1 MDLCPFPIVA
11 ITDDDANPNLRGEPM
26 TQCRLLRRAVSGL
39 TALTLLCVQLWSVV
53 PVHAAVV
60 TSAQAISHGQID
72 DHRSR
77 MRAILD
83 REDVRRQLQ
92 RWGVDPAEAQ
102 ARVDSLDEAE
112 RARLAERI
120 DNLPAGSGAL
130 EVVVVSALIIFLVLL
145 FTDIAGYT
153 DVFPFVH

>member
-1 MDLCPFPIVA
+1 
-11 ITDDDANPNLRGEPM
+11 
-26 TQCRLLRRAVSGL
+26 
-39 TALTLLCVQLWSVV
+39 
-53 PVHAAVV
+53 
-60 TSAQAISHGQID
+60 
-72 DHRSR
+72 